1 MHELAVTKGLLKIC
15 LEEGEKHKIK
25 KIRKINIK
33 VGELTDLLPAC
44 IEYYFNIVSK
54 DTIAENTKINVEKI
68 PVEIKCNECGYRG
81 VLGKNNYVC
90 PKCKGIVYE
99 ITKGKEFYLDTMEVD

>member
-33 VGELTDLLPAC
+33 VGELTDLVPAC

-68 PVEIKCNECGYRG
+68 PVEIKCNECGYSG

>member
-1 MHELAVTKGLLKIC
+1 MIIASSSSINKVKIFS
-15 LEEGEKHKIK
+15 
-25 KIRKINIK
+25 
-33 VGELTDLLPAC
+33 PQ
-44 IEYYFNIVSK
+44 
-54 DTIAENTKINVEKI
+54 NTKINVEKI
-68 PVEIKCNECGYRG
+68 PVEIKCNECGYSG

>member
-33 VGELTDLLPAC
+33 VGELTDLLPLFLK
-44 IEYYFNIVSK
+44 IQLQKILKLMLKRYQLKLNVMNVDIV
-54 DTIAENTKINVEKI
+54 
-68 PVEIKCNECGYRG
+68 
-81 VLGKNNYVC
+81 
-90 PKCKGIVYE
+90 
-99 ITKGKEFYLDTMEVD
+99 EF

>member
-33 VGELTDLLPAC
+33 
-44 IEYYFNIVSK
+44 NI
-54 DTIAENTKINVEKI
+54 I
-68 PVEIKCNECGYRG
+68 YM
-81 VLGKNNYVC
+81 
-90 PKCKGIVYE
+90 
-99 ITKGKEFYLDTMEVD
+99 LDNI

>member
-1 MHELAVTKGLLKIC
+1 MHELIAVTKGLLKIC

-25 KIRKINIK
+25 KNKKNKYKGWGTYR
-33 VGELTDLLPAC
+33 LTSAC

-68 PVEIKCNECGYRG
+68 PVEIKCNECGYSG

-90 PKCKGIVYE
+90 LNARE
-99 ITKGKEFYLDTMEVD
+99 

>member
-1 MHELAVTKGLLKIC
+1 MAM
-15 LEEGEKHKIK
+15 
-25 KIRKINIK
+25 
-33 VGELTDLLPAC
+33 
-44 IEYYFNIVSK
+44 
-54 DTIAENTKINVEKI
+54 
-68 PVEIKCNECGYRG
+68 IKCNECGYSG

>member
-54 DTIAENTKINVEKI
+54 DTIVENTKINVENI
-68 PVEIKCNECGYRG
+68 PVEIKCNECGYSG

>member
-68 PVEIKCNECGYRG
+68 PVEIKCNECGYSV

>member
-25 KIRKINIK
+25 KIRKINI
-33 VGELTDLLPAC
+33 
-44 IEYYFNIVSK
+44 VSK

-68 PVEIKCNECGYRG
+68 PVEIKCNECGYSG

>member
-54 DTIAENTKINVEKI
+54 DTIAENTKINVEMI
-68 PVEIKCNECGYRG
+68 PVEIKCNECGYSG

>member
-33 VGELTDLLPAC
+33 G
-44 IEYYFNIVSK
+44 
-54 DTIAENTKINVEKI
+54 
-68 PVEIKCNECGYRG
+68 
-81 VLGKNNYVC
+81 
-90 PKCKGIVYE
+90 
-99 ITKGKEFYLDTMEVD
+99 

>member
-33 VGELTDLLPAC
+33 VGELTDLVPAC

-68 PVEIKCNECGYRG
+68 PVEIKCNKCGYSG

>member
-68 PVEIKCNECGYRG
+68 PVEIKCNECGYIG

>member
-54 DTIAENTKINVEKI
+54 DKLQKILKLMLKRYQLKLNVMNVDI
-68 PVEIKCNECGYRG
+68 VE
-81 VLGKNNYVC
+81 
-90 PKCKGIVYE
+90 
-99 ITKGKEFYLDTMEVD
+99 F

>member
-68 PVEIKCNECGYRG
+68 PVVIKCNECGYSG

>member
-1 MHELAVTKGLLKIC
+1 MDKKVIIIIVITLFFVL
-15 LEEGEKHKIK
+15 K

-68 PVEIKCNECGYRG
+68 PVEIK
-81 VLGKNNYVC
+81 VD
-90 PKCKGIVYE
+90 IV
-99 ITKGKEFYLDTMEVD
+99 EF

>member
-68 PVEIKCNECGYRG
+68 PVEIKCNECGYSG
-81 VLGKNNYVC
+81 VLGKNNYTIM
-90 PKCKGIVYE
+90 K
-99 ITKGKEFYLDTMEVD
+99 